1 MRTITDRTFEML
13 KDEVFCNSTKRDS
26 LPKDDPLKAKLDTVH
41 TKLRWLKVQC
51 HRAGVKGKY
60 KQQGADKEMNVGAI
74 MGAMLFVEKLEDKVD
89 DATLPTRKELHR
101 CNDLLAILKEH
112 CYFDVD
118 WRTDIIF

>member
-1 MRTITDRTFEML
+1 MML
-13 KDEVFCNSTKRDS
+13 KDEVSLHDTKRGS
-26 LPKDDPLKAKLDTVH
+26 LPKDDPLKEKLDTVH

-51 HRAGVKGKY
+51 HRVGVKGKY
-60 KQQGADKEMNVGAI
+60 KQQDADKGMNVGAI
-74 MGAMLFVEKLEDKVD
+74 MGAMLFVEGLEDKVD
-89 DATLPTRKELHR
+89 DATLPTRKELHK